1 MSNQPDPHDD
11 RATRVRE
18 ARQVFAGDELQ
29 APSRPLDFGAEDAL
43 VNPTQRTYL
52 IVLAALLVV
61 ALLLFAIWGLGV
73 ASPILLLLALALL
86 AGWVIF

>member
-1 MSNQPDPHDD
+1 MSNQPEDD
-11 RATRVRE
+11 RTTRVRQ

-29 APSRPLDFGAEDAL
+29 APSRPLDFGAEDTL
-43 VNPTQRTYL
+43 INPTQRTYL
-52 IVLAALLVV
+52 IGLAALLIV
-61 ALLLFAIWGLGV
+61 ALLLFAIWGLGA

>member
-1 MSNQPDPHDD
+1 MSNQPEDD
-11 RATRVRE
+11 RLARARE
-18 ARQVFAGDELQ
+18 ARQVLAGDELR
-29 APSRPLDFGAEDAL
+29 APARPLDFGAEDAL

-52 IVLAALLVV
+52 IVLAALLLV
-61 ALLLFAIWGLGV
+61 ALLLFAIWGLGA